1 MAAKRHARSTKR
13 ATTSGKKRP
22 QKRRTKR
29 TTSAPKD
36 HVKVTGTSYG
46 KDLRGIKIYF
56 EGKRPSF
63 LKPDGTMNMGK
74 HVLEHL
80 TKKFPRFRWT
90 ITKDTD
96 EIKTEYGITRVRT
109 SLALIKRMHGEHW
122 DRTKDIKNDIV
133 KKHLAKNFPNEFTTT
148 AASTYVPGTIAN
160 MIDAN
165 TLARLSSADKE
176 TLNNFL
182 PDFIASES
190 VGTVN
195 KLKATTQITT
205 LKELS
210 KNLEEEITREHPES
224 WWQEYIKSNILL
236 IQQGY
241 IKALNKLNIS
251 IGTMKFPDFTLVT
264 HDNYLDIL
272 EIKKPTTTIIKLD
285 NSRKNYYFDTEIS
298 KAISQT
304 ENYINNVNTHANDI
318 RSYLKDHE
326 HLDIKAIRPRGIILV
341 GDTRTFTTQ
350 KEKDDYRL
358 LSHGIKNINI
368 LTYDELLTRLQ
379 NYIEVLEE
387 FSKTTP
393 RGAGR

>member
-1 MAAKRHARSTKR
+1 MRPS
-13 ATTSGKKRP
+13 TSGKKRSK
-22 QKRRTKR
+22 KRSTKR

-36 HVKVTGTSYG
+36 YVKVTSKSYG
-46 KDLRGIKIYF
+46 KDLRGTEIYF

-63 LKPDGTMNMGK
+63 LKPDGSMNMGK

-96 EIKTEYGITRVRT
+96 EIKKEYGIMRVRT
-109 SLALIKRMHGEHW
+109 SQAFIKRMHADQW

-133 KKHLAKNFPNEFTTT
+133 KKHLAKNFPDYFTKTTT
-148 AASTYVPGTIAN
+148 STYVPGTIAS
-160 MIDAN
+160 ILDQD
-165 TLARLSSADKE
+165 TLARLSTPDKE
-176 TLNNFL
+176 ALNAFL

-190 VGTVN
+190 IGTVN

-210 KNLEEEITREHPES
+210 RNLEEEITREHPEA
-224 WWQEYIKSNILL
+224 WWQDYIKSNILL

-241 IKALNKLNIS
+241 IKALDKLNIS
-251 IGTMKFPDFTLVT
+251 IGNTKFPDFTLVT

-272 EIKKPTTTIIKLD
+272 EIKKPTTAIIKLD
-285 NSRKNYYFDTEIS
+285 SSRGNYYFDTEIS

-304 ENYINNVNTHANDI
+304 ENYINNVNNHQDTI

-326 HLDIKAIRPRGIILV
+326 HLDIKAIRPRGIILA

-387 FSKTTP
+387 FSNVTK
-393 RGAGR
+393 